1 MMYHKSVETMP
12 RAELEQ
18 MQIERLQAT
27 LNRVYRSVAFY
38 KAAFDSALQTMQ
50 EQNEKM
56 FSMCLE
62 QATWLP
68 LQQKMSI
75 NEWIKAI
82 HVVEKQILSMPI
94 AMLTAG
100 Q

>member
-1 MMYHKSVETMP
+1 M
-12 RAELEQ
+12 EQ
-18 MQIERLQAT
+18 MQFGKQMMQ
-27 LNRVYRSVAFY
+27 SY
-38 KAAFDSALQTMQ
+38 KAAFDSALQTIQ

-56 FSMCLE
+56 FAMCLE

-68 LQQKMSI
+68 LQQKTSI

-94 AMLTAG
+94 TILTAG